1 MTSEEFTEGLEKIG
15 AKLIEVAEMNY
26 QIQFNNHV
34 SKYMYSENEN
44 TLFLTE
50 GGIVQTI
57 KLNECNLYTNDKSI
71 EVHNSTVYITIFNL

>member
-1 MTSEEFTEGLEKIG
+1 MTSEEFTKGLEKIG

-26 QIQFNNHV
+26 QIQFNNHI
-34 SKYMYSENEN
+34 SKYMYSENQN

-57 KLNECNLYTNDKSI
+57 KLNECNLFTSDKSI

>member
-1 MTSEEFTEGLEKIG
+1 MTSEEFTKGLEKIG

-26 QIQFNNHV
+26 QIQFNNHI
-34 SKYMYSENEN
+34 SKYMYSENQN
-44 TLFLTE
+44 TLFLTQ

-57 KLNECNLYTNDKSI
+57 KLDECKLYTNDDSI